1 MIAAI
6 LLAAGTSSRTGKKHK
21 LLLPYKKKSIVAH
34 SINNL
39 LNSNVDRII
48 VIVGKSQHEVKKHIT
63 QHKKIKIYY
72 NQSYRSGM
80 ASSIKIGMKH
90 LPRKTKSFFITLA
103 DMPNLESKYFNTM
116 IKVSKKNSNIPIV
129 TYFQK
134 KQVNPVLFPY
144 SFKKKLMTLQGDRG
158 AKLMLQ
164 EEKIKIYYNQSY
176 RSGMASSIK
185 IGMKY
190 LPRKTKS
197 FFITLADMP
206 NLESKYFN
214 TMIKVSKN
222 NSNIP
227 IVTYFQK
234 KQVNPVLFPY
244 SFKKKL
250 MTLQGD
256 RGAKLMLQKEKIKKI
271 NIKKFNLIKDFD
283 TLKDF
288 KQ

>member
-1 MIAAI
+1 
-6 LLAAGTSSRTGKKHK
+6 
-21 LLLPYKKKSIVAH
+21 
-34 SINNL
+34 
-39 LNSNVDRII
+39 
-48 VIVGKSQHEVKKHIT
+48 
-63 QHKKIKIYY
+63 
-72 NQSYRSGM
+72 M

-90 LPRKTKSFFITLA
+90 
-103 DMPNLESKYFNTM
+103 
-116 IKVSKKNSNIPIV
+116 
-129 TYFQK
+129 
-134 KQVNPVLFPY
+134 
-144 SFKKKLMTLQGDRG
+144 
-158 AKLMLQ
+158 
-164 EEKIKIYYNQSY
+164 
-176 RSGMASSIK
+176 
-185 IGMKY
+185 

-250 MTLQGD
+250 MMLQGD

>member
-48 VIVGKSQHEVKKHIT
+48 VIVGKAQHEVKKHIA

-90 LPRKTKSFFITLA
+90 
-103 DMPNLESKYFNTM
+103 
-116 IKVSKKNSNIPIV
+116 
-129 TYFQK
+129 
-134 KQVNPVLFPY
+134 
-144 SFKKKLMTLQGDRG
+144 
-158 AKLMLQ
+158 
-164 EEKIKIYYNQSY
+164 
-176 RSGMASSIK
+176 
-185 IGMKY
+185 

-250 MTLQGD
+250 MALQGD
-256 RGAKLMLQKEKIKKI
+256 RGAKLILQKEKIKKI